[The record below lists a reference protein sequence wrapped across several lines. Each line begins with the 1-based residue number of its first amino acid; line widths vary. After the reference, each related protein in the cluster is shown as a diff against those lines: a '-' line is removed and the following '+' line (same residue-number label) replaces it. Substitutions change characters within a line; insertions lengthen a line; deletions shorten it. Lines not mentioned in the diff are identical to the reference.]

1 MAPFWLLKEFLP
13 GMVNANRGHI
23 VTISS
28 VMGHAGV
35 AQMSTLATTFPGL
48 TASRLRGLEACL
60 GRFARIT
67 PLRTGQYLQRAIR
80 AHYIGHV
87 RTSARN

>member
-35 AQMSTLATTFPGL
+35 AQMSTLATFFPGL
-48 TASRLRGLEACL
+48 TASRLRGL
-60 GRFARIT
+60 
-67 PLRTGQYLQRAIR
+67 
-80 AHYIGHV
+80 
-87 RTSARN
+87 